1 MAAAAPGLRSGVHRL
16 RGDDDLT
23 SDLATPPY
31 GRRALRRAAV
41 LVPVL
46 AREPGLT
53 VLLTRRTVHLRE
65 HAGQISFPGGG
76 MEPDDPSPEATA
88 LREATEEVGLEP
100 DLCSLLGRLDDY
112 VTRTGFR
119 VTPVVALV
127 TPPVALA
134 PDPFE
139 VAEVFEVP
147 LGFLIDPA
155 NHEQCEAAGPD
166 GLVRRFW
173 TMPYRDW
180 TIWGATAGMIR
191 NLHEILHE
199 GEARP

>member
-1 MAAAAPGLRSGVHRL
+1 M
-16 RGDDDLT
+16 
-23 SDLATPPY
+23 
-31 GRRALRRAAV
+31 
-41 LVPVL
+41 
-46 AREPGLT
+46 
-53 VLLTRRTVHLRE
+53 
-65 HAGQISFPGGG
+65 
-76 MEPDDPSPEATA
+76 
-88 LREATEEVGLEP
+88 
-100 DLCSLLGRLDDY
+100 
-112 VTRTGFR
+112 TGFN
-119 VTPVVALV
+119 VIPTIGWISTPWEVKA
-127 TPPVALA
+127 
-134 PDPFE
+134 DPGE